1 LLKLAYSKSHRL
13 EPKQLSKMLRMGNKS
28 PSDPEAEGRAASSQV
43 KSALLQFV
51 VTVVVLQLA
60 PVVLNKLGVV
70 SE

>member
-1 LLKLAYSKSHRL
+1 
-13 EPKQLSKMLRMGNKS
+13 MGNKS